1 MLLVRFKT
9 TNRTR
14 CFNFSIRESN
24 DLKLYDDIIIKI
36 MGKDKLAKIV
46 FLDDKLDPNLPV
58 LNSNCIIKL
67 KTKEKEA
74 LKKHSSKKKSL
85 VNIFVKKAIKH
96 NLKLKLVDVKYNVV
110 KKSFTFL
117 LKSTNKDLDLT
128 NLKKE
133 LSYTLKSK
141 VEIKVLSARDEARK
155 ICGYGPC
162 GRGLCCSLFLQ
173 RLKPVSIKTVKDQ
186 NMPLNPAR
194 ISGACGKLLCCLNY
208 EEENYKER
216 NNMKLKID
224 PSIFLEKCDQREI
237 ETEKNNIPNYY

>member
-14 CFNFSIRESN
+14 CFNFSIKESN
-24 DLKLYDDIIIKI
+24 DLKIYDDIIIRI
-36 MGKDKLAKIV
+36 MGKDKLAKII
-46 FLDDKLDPNLPV
+46 FLDDKVNPNIPV
-58 LNSNCIIKL
+58 LNSGCIRKP

-74 LKKHSSKKKSL
+74 LKKHNSKKKSL
-85 VNIFVKKAIKH
+85 VNIFAKKAIKH
-96 NLKLKLVDVKYNVV
+96 NLKLKLVDIKYNVV

-133 LSYTLKSK
+133 LSCTLKSK
-141 VEIKVLSARDEARK
+141 VETKEISARDEARR
-155 ICGYGPC
+155 IGGHGPC